1 MLNLVRSL
9 IVFSLALTSFI
20 GTQGQN
26 IPRVGTPFVQQYN
39 KLSYLA
45 GNQNWGL
52 AVGDDGKIYAA
63 NTEGLLVFDG
73 QRWRLYPVKNNG
85 TLRSVN
91 IDNTGRILVGGSGE
105 FGYWTPG
112 AYGKMVYTSLAPLV
126 KDQQNLKNDEIWR
139 IVIDGDKV
147 YFHTFSKSYLYQDNK
162 ITTITADGEPFLFSF
177 KVKDKLYFEQ
187 IPSGLHELRNGKLI
201 RVKEASKLHGMNILC
216 MIPWLNNDILIG
228 TAKNGL
234 FRMQPDGTIN
244 QWHTQADD
252 FLKRYQLNN
261 GVKLYGDQY
270 AFGTI
275 QNGVIILNQQGEIVQ
290 HINKNNGLQNN
301 TVLSLTVDKQH
312 NLWTG
317 LDNGIDRI
325 DINSSLYY
333 YTDITGSLGTV
344 YTSLIYNSKIYL
356 GTNQGLYVSDWH
368 GTNKYNAL
376 KFNLVPNSEGQVWT
390 LENINGQL
398 ICGHNNGTFLLE
410 NDKLTLIYSVTG
422 AWAFWPIKGSSYWLQ
437 ANYTGVGLMRSDP
450 SIILSKQFGEYK
462 TPIRYINQRGSQE
475 FWLSNR
481 QNVFT
486 FKLDTLHQTGSEF
499 TPINTGL
506 PEDTK
511 LHGIYNLE
519 DNIVFASDS
528 GLFLFDNILRSFKP
542 YEELNHQLASF
553 ASANKIVPIRKHSY
567 WFIKKSHIAKIQ
579 FSNNGH
585 VKIDSSSWNT
595 LKGKLMNDY
604 EHILNVNERLSII
617 ALDNGFALY
626 SQENKRKKTLPK
638 PIITNIWN
646 TTTEVLPVYKDFD
659 FPNKQNNIRIA
670 FSTPWYSS
678 TPLRYQY
685 LLEGANQGWS
695 VWEETAFKEFT
706 NLSYGSYTFN
716 VRAMSPDGTQ
726 SEITKIS
733 FHIQAPWYLKWPM
746 IALYILVTLLLLYF
760 ANKHYER
767 RLHSQQHKLKAKL
780 LAEQEDRLAKET
792 AANEKKLISLKNI
805 QLEQELINKNRE
817 LANSALNI
825 VYKNE
830 MLNTLHQELTNLND
844 SSGNKLSSDQLRKVN
859 KLIEEAHNDDRDW
872 DIFEK
877 SFNEAHEN
885 FFKKLK
891 SEYPGLVPNDLKL
904 CAYLR
909 LNMSSKEIASLL
921 NISTRGVEIRRYR
934 LRKKLNL
941 QTSKNLSEFLLEF

>member
-1 MLNLVRSL
+1 MTSL
-9 IVFSLALTSFI
+9 LC
-20 GTQGQN
+20 TQAQP
-26 IPRVGTPFVQQYN
+26 IPRVGTPFVQQYTKAN
-39 KLSYLA
+39 YHA
-45 GNQNWGL
+45 GNQNWGM
-52 AVGDDGKIYAA
+52 AVSKDGLIYVA

-73 QRWRLYPVKNNG
+73 QRWKLYPEKNNG
-85 TLRSVN
+85 ILRSVN
-91 IDNTGRILVGGSGE
+91 IDNKGRILVGGSGE
-105 FGYWTPG
+105 FGYWTPK
-112 AYGKMVYTSLAPLV
+112 AYGKMVYTSLSPLV
-126 KDQQNLKNDEIWR
+126 KDQNSLKNDEIWR
-139 IVIDGDKV
+139 IVIDDNKV

-162 ITTITADGEPFLFSF
+162 VTSITAEGEPFLFSF

-187 IPSGLHELRNGKLI
+187 LPSGLHELKNGKLV
-201 RVKEASKLHGMNILC
+201 RLKEANKLQGMNILC
-216 MIPWLNNDILIG
+216 MIPFLKNDILIG

-234 FRMQPDGTIN
+234 FRMQPDGTIS
-244 QWHTQADD
+244 QWYTQADD
-252 FLKRYQLNN
+252 FLKKYQLNN
-261 GVKLYGDQY
+261 GVALYGNQY

-275 QNGVIILNQQGEIVQ
+275 QNGVMILNQLGEIVQ
-290 HINKNNGLQNN
+290 HVNKNNGLQNN
-301 TVLSLTVDKQH
+301 TVLSLTVDKQS
-312 NLWTG
+312 NLWAG

-325 DINSSLYY
+325 EINNSINY
-333 YTDITGSLGTV
+333 YTDISGKLGTV

-356 GTNQGLYVSDWH
+356 GTNQGLFVSDW
-368 GTNKYNAL
+368 GGLNNYNAL
-376 KFNLVPNSEGQVWT
+376 KFTLVPNSEGQVWA
-390 LENINGQL
+390 LENIDRKL
-398 ICGHNNGTFLLE
+398 ICGHNNGTFVLE
-410 NDKLTLIYSVTG
+410 NEKLKLVSTITG
-422 AWAFWPIKGSSYWLQ
+422 AWAFLAIKGSSYWLQ
-437 ANYTGVGLMRSDP
+437 ANYTGVGLMGTDP
-450 SIILSKQFGEYK
+450 SIALKKQFDKYK
-462 TPIRYINQRGSQE
+462 TPIRYINQKGNQE
-475 FWLSNR
+475 FWVSNH
-481 QNVFT
+481 QKVFN
-486 FKLDTLHQTGSEF
+486 FRLDTLGQTGSEL
-499 TPINTGL
+499 INISKGL
-506 PEDTK
+506 PADTK

-519 DNIVFASDS
+519 GNTVFASDS
-528 GLFLFDNILRSFKP
+528 GFYLFDNILHSFKP

-553 ASANKIVPIRKHSY
+553 ASANKIIPIKNHSY
-567 WFIKKSHIAKIQ
+567 WFIKKSHIAKIEI
-579 FSNNGH
+579 SNNGKL
-585 VKIDSSSWNT
+585 KIDSSSWNT

-604 EHILNVNERLSII
+604 EHILSVNENLSLI
-617 ALDNGFALY
+617 ALENGFALY
-626 SQENKRKKTLPK
+626 SQESRTEKTVPP

-646 TTTEVLPVYKDFD
+646 TTTEVLPVYEDFD
-659 FPNKQNNIRIA
+659 FASKQNNIRIA

-678 TPLRYQY
+678 SPLRYQY

-695 VWEETAFKEFT
+695 VWEETSFKEFT
-706 NLSYGSYTFN
+706 NLSSGSYTFK
-716 VRAMSPDGTQ
+716 VRAMSPNGTQ
-726 SEITKIS
+726 SAITTFS
-733 FHIQAPWYLKWPM
+733 FAIQAPWYFKWPM
-746 IALYILVTLLLLYF
+746 LMLYVLTGILLLYF

-767 RLHSQQHKLKAKL
+767 RLRIQQQNLKANL
-780 LAEQEDRLAKET
+780 LAEQEDRLAKE
-792 AANEKKLISLKNI
+792 AAASEKKLISLKNI

-891 SEYPGLVPNDLKL
+891 GEYPGLVPNDLKL